1 MLVNNNLTE
10 SNLDALRKSIL
21 TETSITGTTFGN
33 FKYNCTVKATEEKIL
48 YRVKFEMIG
57 EENQTLVVLSD
68 KPASYILAM
77 LVAPIAHPAQ
87 HKILRKRFPCEGKY
101 VTQGFED
108 FKNHQSVAILTSL
121 VSKQE
126 VIEYDYLRGKIQNI
140 YVEQH
145 TGRNHIVSVVNEL
158 FHKLNCN
165 LYLNNIL
172 TVINFILLV
181 VVVWKQFLN

>member
-1 MLVNNNLTE
+1 MIVNNNLTE

-87 HKILRKRFPCEGKY
+87 YKILRKRFPCEGKY

-108 FKNHQSVAILTSL
+108 FKSHQSVAILTSL

-145 TGRNHIVSVVNEL
+145 TSRNHVSAVVKEA
-158 FHKLNCN
+158 FHKLNYN
-165 LYLNNIL
+165 LYLNSIF
-172 TVINFILLV
+172 TVINFVLLV
-181 VVVWKQFLN
+181 VVVCKLFLN